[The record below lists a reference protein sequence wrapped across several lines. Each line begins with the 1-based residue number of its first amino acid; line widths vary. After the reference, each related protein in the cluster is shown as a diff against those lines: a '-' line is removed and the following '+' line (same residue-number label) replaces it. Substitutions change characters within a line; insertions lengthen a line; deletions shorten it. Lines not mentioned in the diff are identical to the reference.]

1 MHFLVK
7 NNIFDNLS
15 TIFYRW
21 GIKLKLFLDDSY
33 FIIIFVRVCQNIFFQ
48 EFISWNSID
57 LCEILLLYYI
67 YIYKKFL

>member
-21 GIKLKLFLDDSY
+21 GIKLELFLDDFY
-33 FIIIFVRVCQNIFFQ
+33 FIIIFMRVCQNIFFPLSRTYIL
-48 EFISWNSID
+48 EFYWSMWNI
-57 LCEILLLYYI
+57 ITLLYI
-67 YIYKKFL
+67 HI